1 MLIDLTLDIEK
12 GSNRFSTLDNPITLR
27 QGDAMAYTFQVTI
40 RQGGA
45 VLDLTGMT
53 VRFYALRPDGG
64 KVIDGDN
71 VSMVSAADGMVSYSI
86 PAQLTQVAGD
96 IPTAYFAITSGDWS
110 ASTENTAIR
119 IVPSVGIEAQGGD
132 YIPEIDSL
140 LNLLE
145 AQRVN
150 YANAEDVR
158 SSSWS
163 SLVGDVTDARGRANS
178 AADKCEAFLESF
190 SVGYD
195 DLTEDAKQKIAA
207 MAATGVAFATQDE
220 IDELFIEVIAP
231 AISEGSQLEGLTQ
244 EDYDYVLTKFWSQ
257 YVYTD

>member
-1 MLIDLTLDIEK
+1 
-12 GSNRFSTLDNPITLR
+12 
-27 QGDAMAYTFQVTI
+27 MAYTFQASI

-71 VSMVSAADGMVSYSI
+71 VAMVSAADGMVSYNI
-86 PAQLTQVAGD
+86 PAQLTQAAGD
-96 IPTAYFAITSGDWS
+96 IPTAYFRITSGDWS

-119 IVPSVGIEAQGGD
+119 VVPSVGIEAQGGD

-140 LNLLE
+140 LNVLE

-150 YANAEDVR
+150 YANAEEVR
-158 SSSWS
+158 ASEWS
-163 SLVGDVTDARGRANS
+163 SLVGDVSDARGRANS

-190 SVGYD
+190 KVNYD
-195 DLTEDAKQKIAA
+195 DFTEETKQKIAA
-207 MAATGVAFATQDE
+207 MASAGVVFATQDE
-220 IDELFIEVIAP
+220 IDAAYKEVIEP
-231 AISEGSQLEGLTQ
+231 ALGTATQLEGLTQ
-244 EDYDYVLTKFWSQ
+244 EDYDFVLAKVFG
-257 YVYTD
+257 

>member
-1 MLIDLTLDIEK
+1 MLIDITLDIEK
-12 GSNRFSTLDNPITLR
+12 GGNRFSTLDNPITLR
-27 QGDAMAYTFQVTI
+27 QGDAMAYTFQASI

-71 VSMVSAADGMVSYSI
+71 VSMVSAADGMVSYDI
-86 PAQLTQVAGD
+86 PAQLTQAAGD
-96 IPTAYFAITSGDWS
+96 IPTAYFRITSGDWS

-119 IVPSVGIEAQGGD
+119 VVPSIGIEEQGGD
-132 YIPEIDSL
+132 YIPEIDRL
-140 LNLLE
+140 LNALE

-158 SSSWS
+158 SSEWS
-163 SLVGDVTDARGRANS
+163 ALVGDVADARGRANG

-190 SVGYD
+190 KVDYD
-195 DLTEDAKQKIAA
+195 DLTDEAKKKIAE
-207 MAATGVAFATQDE
+207 AASAGVVFASQAD
-220 IDELFIEVIAP
+220 IDSAYEEVIVP
-231 AISEGSQLEGLTQ
+231 AIGASSQLDGLTQ
-244 EDYDYVLTKFWSQ
+244 EDYDFAFAKVFG
-257 YVYTD
+257 

>member
-27 QGDAMAYTFQVTI
+27 QGDAQAYTFQASI

-71 VSMVSAADGMVSYSI
+71 VSMVSAADGMVSYVI
-86 PAQLTQVAGD
+86 PAELTQAAGD
-96 IPTAYFAITSGDWS
+96 IPTAYFRITSGDWS

-119 IVPSVGIEAQGGD
+119 VVESIGIEAQGGD
-132 YIPEIDSL
+132 YIPEIDNL

-150 YANAEDVR
+150 YANAEDMR
-158 SSSWS
+158 SSEWS
-163 SLVGDVTDARGRANS
+163 SLVAEVTDARGRANS

-190 SVGYD
+190 SVDYD
-195 DLTEDAKQKIAA
+195 DLTDDLKEKIAE
-207 MAATGVAFATQDE
+207 MASAGVVFATQDE
-220 IDELFIEVIAP
+220 IDEAYEETIVP
-231 AISEGSQLEGLTQ
+231 AIGAATQLEGLTQ
-244 EDYDYVLTKFWSQ
+244 EDYDYVIGKVFG
-257 YVYTD
+257 